1 MFLALEIIKF
11 SIWWEANN
19 TQLLLRAQFYNRNW
33 VIDCDII
40 LWSIQITFTVCISHV
55 TNMQHNFKLFFFQLK
70 ILKSLNWD
78 LQHHISRRGLITFH
92 THFSISL
99 LNTLP
104 FYHPFLPIVF
114 PFISLHSIVAKHKKN
129 HGWTNRQSML

>member
-1 MFLALEIIKF
+1 MNLIYQSKLLNLAFGGRPIIHNSYWELN
-11 SIWWEANN
+11 SII
-19 TQLLLRAQFYNRNW
+19 
-33 VIDCDII
+33 VIEWLTVTLFCDP
-40 LWSIQITFTVCISHV
+40 
-55 TNMQHNFKLFFFQLK
+55 FKLHSQYVYLMLLICNIISNSLYFQLK

-78 LQHHISRRGLITFH
+78 LQHHISPRGLITFH

-114 PFISLHSIVAKHKKN
+114 PFISLHSIVAKHKKSWLDK
-129 HGWTNRQSML
+129 HRK